1 MAAAFLTL
9 TRIFRFAGRD
19 LADPEPS
26 MTVDE
31 VLKHYAR
38 MFPRLNGGKVAEPT
52 IIGDAQVYEFRQG
65 NFGDRG

>member
-1 MAAAFLTL
+1 MAAVLLTL

-19 LADPEPS
+19 LGDPEPS
-26 MTVDE
+26 MSVDE

-38 MFPRLNGGKVAEPT
+38 MFPRLNGGKVAEP
-52 IIGDAQVYEFRQG
+52 IIQGDAQVYELRQG